1 MGEEFKE
8 MTSFMRKTACRAEAT
23 RRRIYRAAA
32 WRRRKQG
39 INENEA
45 LEKGLKEKAN
55 EWSRAGMR
63 RHRRAGPRG
72 RERGQR
78 LSQFAEKGAE
88 VYAKT

>member
-39 INENEA
+39 ISENEA
-45 LEKGLKEKAN
+45 LDKGLKEK
-55 EWSRAGMR
+55 S
-63 RHRRAGPRG
+63 
-72 RERGQR
+72 
-78 LSQFAEKGAE
+78 AEFVQKGAE